1 VHDLSPLTALGG
13 TAPLQDR
20 IGPVTL
26 TESPDWALAS
36 VAARLGQEEG
46 CRAALAAAL
55 GGAAPAIAAHVQGPD
70 MGAFWTGPDIWMVE
84 APYHSHETLAATLK
98 AQLGD
103 CASVTEQSDA
113 WVRFD
118 ISGAGLEQ
126 VFARLCNLDLERMAA
141 GSARR
146 SVIEHL
152 GCYVIRRADGMHVYG
167 PRSSARSLHHALS
180 SAARA
185 VV

>member
-1 VHDLSPLTALGG
+1 VHDLAPLTALGG
-13 TAPLQDR
+13 STPATDT

-26 TESPDWALAS
+26 AESPDWALAS
-36 VAARLGQEEG
+36 VAARLGQEES

-55 GGAAPAIAAHVQGPD
+55 GGAAPAIAAHMQGPD
-70 MGAFWTGPDIWMVE
+70 LGAFWTGPDIWMVE
-84 APYHSHETLAATLK
+84 APHHSHESLAAVLK

-118 ISGAGLEQ
+118 FGGEGLEQ
-126 VFARLCNLDLERMAA
+126 VFVRLCNLDLARMAA

-152 GCYVIRRADGMHVYG
+152 GCYVIRRADGVHVYG
-167 PRSSARSLHHALS
+167 PRSAARSLHHALT

-185 VV
+185 VF